1 MAQNAECLDTILA
14 GLKRHMEGIIKLTSL
29 VDGDRLQ
36 RPLAVLFNKLL
47 LVSTRCSILVSS
59 AGRGFS
65 VDFDGRSS
73 FTP

>member
-1 MAQNAECLDTILA
+1 ETEPAKVDSSLAALTRMAQNAECLDTILA

-47 LVSTRCSILVSS
+47 L
-59 AGRGFS
+59 G
-65 VDFDGRSS
+65 
-73 FTP
+73 

>member
-47 LVSTRCSILVSS
+47 LSETPFPIRELQ
-59 AGRGFS
+59 FS

-73 FTP
+73 FAP